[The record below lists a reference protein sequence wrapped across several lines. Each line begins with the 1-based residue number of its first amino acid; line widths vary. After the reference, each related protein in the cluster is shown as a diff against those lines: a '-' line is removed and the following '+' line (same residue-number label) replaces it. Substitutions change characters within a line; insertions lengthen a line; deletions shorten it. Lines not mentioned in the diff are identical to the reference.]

1 VSYVL
6 DASAVLAV
14 LFNEAGRDLVIELGQ
29 GGAISAV
36 NLAEVLT
43 RSAEMEVPAE
53 VRRSVASDMG
63 LGVVPFDADAADLAA
78 ELRGPTRRLGLSLA
92 DRACLALAQKA
103 NMPVLTGDR
112 AWAMLDIG
120 VEIVLIR

>member
-14 LFNEAGRDLVIELGQ
+14 LFNEAGRDLVIDLGQ

-63 LGVVPFDADAADLAA
+63 LGVVAFDADAADLAA